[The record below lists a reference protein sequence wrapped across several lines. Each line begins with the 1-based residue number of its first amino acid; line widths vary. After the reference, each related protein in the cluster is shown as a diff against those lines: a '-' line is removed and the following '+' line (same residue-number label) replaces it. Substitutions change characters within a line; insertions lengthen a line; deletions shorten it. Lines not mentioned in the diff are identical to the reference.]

1 MTDFPPPNN
10 PNAAPYYQPITN
22 DYNTPLN
29 NEYPQNNPNMYQPP
43 IQVNQP
49 YNSSG
54 ANAIYR
60 SPLNCIICVIVTM
73 FFIMGTGIAVLM
85 VYLGISSGDTNLL
98 FIALFPLLFTLI
110 SCIMGSLMSV
120 YFSINIQA
128 TFGTII
134 ISKKKMCCCFS
145 KKEILQINDV
155 QQVIVQTDY
164 STTYQ
169 INGVPYSAFEIIFKL
184 RDGREVKG
192 LSGVI
197 DKNGEGRK
205 AFVIIRN
212 ALPQNIAFGGNLA
225 Y

>member
-1 MTDFPPPNN
+1 MTDFPPPNK
-10 PNAAPYYQPITN
+10 PNAAQYYQPITN

-29 NEYPQNNPNMYQPP
+29 NAYPQNNLNIYQPP

-60 SPLNCIICVIVTM
+60 SPLDCIICVFVVL
-73 FFIMGTGIAVLM
+73 FFIMGTGAAILT
-85 VYLGISSGDTNLL
+85 VYEGISSGDTNLL

-110 SCIMGSLMSV
+110 SCIMGSLMNV

-134 ISKKKMCCCFS
+134 ISKKKMCCCFN

-155 QQVIVQTDY
+155 QQVIVQTD
-164 STTYQ
+164 ST
-169 INGVPYSAFEIIFKL
+169 FEIIFKL

-192 LSGVI
+192 LSGVTNI
-197 DKNGEGRK
+197 NGEGRK

>member
-1 MTDFPPPNN
+1 M
-10 PNAAPYYQPITN
+10 III
-22 DYNTPLN
+22 LLS
-29 NEYPQNNPNMYQPP
+29 YPQNNPDMYQPP

-54 ANAIYR
+54 ANAIYK
-60 SPLNCIICVIVTM
+60 SPLDFIVCVIVTM
-73 FFIMGTGIAVLM
+73 FFIIGTGVAVTML
-85 VYLGISSGDTNLL
+85 YLLISSGNTDLL
-98 FIALFPLLFTLI
+98 FVALFSFLFTLI
-110 SCIMGSLMSV
+110 SCIMGSLMNV

-134 ISKKKMCCCFS
+134 ISKKKVFCCFN
-145 KKEILQINDV
+145 KKEILQIDDV
-155 QQVIVQTDY
+155 QQVIVQTDH
-164 STTYQ
+164 STSYE
-169 INGVPYSAFEIIFKL
+169 INGVSYSAFEIIFKL

-197 DKNGEGRK
+197 DKDGEGRK
-205 AFVIIRN
+205 AFAIIRN